1 MAFNSPQN
9 QLLFGT
15 RAVLEAIMADRP
27 LQRIYIQN
35 QLQNPLVEELK
46 QKARELQIP
55 INKVQRDY
63 FDRYKDKN
71 HQGVMA
77 EAASVHYHDLEH
89 IVKDTF
95 EAGKMPFLLI
105 LDHIVDVRN
114 FGAICRTAEI
124 AGVDAIIIPADG
136 AAKINEDAMKTSA
149 GALNHIKLCRSQSL
163 IQTLVYLKE
172 SGIKIISASEKSDQY
187 IYEVDMT
194 DPIAIMM
201 GSEEKGIARVLL
213 KYTDEMVKIPQ
224 YGKIESLNV
233 SVACGVLLYECIRQR
248 NHTLA

>member
-1 MAFNSPQN
+1 MTNSN
-9 QLLFGT
+9 QQQILFGT
-15 RAVLEAIMADRP
+15 RAVLEAVIAGRP

-35 QLQNPLVEELK
+35 QLQNPLTEELK
-46 QKARELQIP
+46 AKARELQIP
-55 INKVQRDY
+55 IQKVQRDF
-63 FDRYKDKN
+63 FDRFKDKN

-77 EAASVHYHDLEH
+77 EAASVVYHDLEN
-89 IVKDTF
+89 IVRCTF
-95 EAGKMPFLLI
+95 EAGRLPLLLI

-136 AAKINEDAMKTSA
+136 AAKINEDAVKTSA

-172 SGIKIISASEKSDQY
+172 SGVKIISASEKATKY
-187 IYEVDMT
+187 IYEVEMN

-201 GSEEKGIARVLL
+201 GSEEKGISRVLL
-213 KYTDEMVKIPQ
+213 KYTDELVKIPQ
-224 YGKIESLNV
+224 YGQIESLNV
-233 SVACGVLLYECIRQR
+233 SVACGILLYECIRQR
-248 NHTLA
+248 HHL